1 MAKVR
6 IPTPLRSFTQ
16 GRDEVAITGQT
27 IGDVL
32 KNLEKE
38 FQGIGDKILDEKGNI
53 RRFRLQNPT
62 AYARFPRAISVAS
75 FIAGVLSNGG
85 WPDAA
90 RCGFLQPRHSTG
102 LRLHGTHTLQGWV
115 STIQHRK

>member
-53 RRFRLQNPT
+53 RRFINVFVGENDVRHLKGLQT
-62 AYARFPRAISVAS
+62 EVKSDEVVSIFPA
-75 FIAGVLSNGG
+75 IAGG
-85 WPDAA
+85 
-90 RCGFLQPRHSTG
+90 C
-102 LRLHGTHTLQGWV
+102 
-115 STIQHRK
+115 